1 MKIPV
6 EPFSA
11 ILQVFFLMN
20 EVIENDSEPMISD
33 SLIDSSQAEN
43 AI

>member
-1 MKIPV
+1 MKNTCRTAFCDPTGI
-6 EPFSA
+6 
-11 ILQVFFLMN
+11 FLMN

>member
-6 EPFSA
+6 EPLSA

-33 SLIDSSQAEN
+33 SLIDFSQAKN
-43 AI
+43 VI